1 MMKGVEGDILI
12 IMMELV
18 GEMKKSV
25 KRITGDYVDFA
36 LEFLHDYY
44 FVIYDKVNKTQFTKE
59 IELIYLA
66 KEDYN
71 VYYLTTELNISKTT
85 LYEHIK
91 FIESHIAVCQELF
104 KCLEKKKQN
113 N

>member
-1 MMKGVEGDILI
+1 MLKGVEGDILI
-12 IMMELV
+12 IKMELV

-71 VYYLTTELNISKTT
+71 VYYLTTELNI
-85 LYEHIK
+85 YI
-91 FIESHIAVCQELF
+91 
-104 KCLEKKKQN
+104 
-113 N
+113 